1 MAKKPQKLEPLTLQ
15 EIILRGDAA
24 IIRQALDARI
34 QIDTL
39 LEEREAAYRRIA
51 ELETQVSE
59 IVGEDGVFPFP
70 APPLEVASYVQRP
83 APKKKVVQSP
93 AAADTPVAQ
102 PEVTT
107 AAVPSAPAAEATDQ
121 TTQEATAP
129 TSETMSETNADAEVG
144 VDAEADRSDDD

>member
-1 MAKKPQKLEPLTLQ
+1 MAKKAQKLEPLTLQ

-24 IIRQALDARI
+24 TIRQALEARV

-39 LEEREAAYRRIA
+39 LDEREAAYRRIA

-70 APPLEVASYVQRP
+70 APPLEVASYVQKP
-83 APKKKVVQSP
+83 APKKKVVATP
-93 AAADTPVAQ
+93 AAVETPVAQ

-107 AAVPSAPAAEATDQ
+107 AAVLSAATDE
-121 TTQEATAP
+121 TAKAATAP
-129 TSETMSETNADAEVG
+129 TSEATPDTDA
-144 VDAEADRSDDD
+144 DAEADAKQADRDDD

>member
-15 EIILRGDAA
+15 EIILRGNSET
-24 IIRQALDARI
+24 IRQALETRI

-70 APPLEVASYVQRP
+70 APPLDVATYVQKP
-83 APKKKVVQSP
+83 APKKKVEPAPQVEVKAD
-93 AAADTPVAQ
+93 AAAEEAPVETD
-102 PEVTT
+102 EV
-107 AAVPSAPAAEATDQ
+107 
-121 TTQEATAP
+121 
-129 TSETMSETNADAEVG
+129 AEV
-144 VDAEADRSDDD
+144 AKAKTTPEPKTKKPSKADTKENKED

>member
-15 EIILRGDAA
+15 EIILRGDSGT
-24 IIRQALDARI
+24 IRQALEARV

-70 APPLEVASYVQRP
+70 APPLDVAAYAQKP
-83 APKKKVVQSP
+83 IPKKKVEP
-93 AAADTPVAQ
+93 
-102 PEVTT
+102 
-107 AAVPSAPAAEATDQ
+107 APAPVVDTDVEAATEEAPVEVAETEKTDD
-121 TTQEATAP
+121 A
-129 TSETMSETNADAEVG
+129 ETPPEPETKKPSKADAKKSKE
-144 VDAEADRSDDD
+144 D